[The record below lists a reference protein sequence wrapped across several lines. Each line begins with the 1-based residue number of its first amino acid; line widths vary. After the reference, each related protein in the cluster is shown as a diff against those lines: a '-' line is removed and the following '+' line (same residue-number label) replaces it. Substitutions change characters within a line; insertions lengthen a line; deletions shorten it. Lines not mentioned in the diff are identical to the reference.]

1 MNQDT
6 NDQLLRS
13 KSENRIQLHTSKRK
27 IDENDSSL
35 VNIVVYHDGPFVLA
49 LRRDSPKTR
58 LSKAGKVRKI
68 KVYLIRSL
76 CKTGPSKVLY

>member
-1 MNQDT
+1 MISYYGARAKT
-6 NDQLLRS
+6 GFS
-13 KSENRIQLHTSKRK
+13 IHTSKRK